1 MKEAVLVLA
10 KRTPIGRIG
19 GQFSTLEPE
28 QLLAPLIQQLVHE
41 ARLPPEWIDDV
52 IIGNVVGPG
61 GNIARKAVL
70 EAGLPETVPG
80 VTVDRQCGSGLE
92 AIIMAARLIQSG
104 AGEIFL
110 AGGVESTSRAPWRM
124 LRPDTP
130 SGMPTLYT
138 RAAFTPA
145 AFGDPDMG
153 RAAEYT
159 AQKYGISRQAQ
170 DRYALESHRKAV
182 QARRTGR
189 FAAEIV
195 PVRMDGSVITDDEC
209 PRPDTS
215 LTKLSRLPPVFV
227 EGGTVTAGNACPL
240 NDGAALVLMMSR
252 GVCERLNLTPVLR
265 FVDAQAAGV
274 DPQLPGMGP
283 VPAVRKLLQRQHLP
297 IHEVDIVEFNEA
309 FASQVLA
316 SLQELQLPPDKV
328 NLGGGALALGHPFGA
343 SGAILMTRLY
353 AEMLYNPYRRGLAT
367 LGIGGG
373 MGLAVLVEGIAY
385 R

>member
-1 MKEAVLVLA
+1 MVLA
-10 KRTPIGRIG
+10 KRTPVGRIG
-19 GQFSTLEPE
+19 GQLSTLEPE

-61 GNIARKAVL
+61 GNIARKSVL

-92 AIIMAARLIQSG
+92 AIILAARLIQSG
-104 AGEIFL
+104 AGELFL

-124 LRPDTP
+124 LRPETLSGTP
-130 SGMPTLYT
+130 KLYT
-138 RAAFTPA
+138 RAAFTPSA
-145 AFGDPDMG
+145 LGDPDMG
-153 RAAEYT
+153 LAAEYT
-159 AQKYGISRQAQ
+159 AKKYGISREAQ
-170 DRYALESHRKAV
+170 DRYALESHMKAV
-182 QARRTGR
+182 KAQRTGR
-189 FAAEIV
+189 FAGELV
-195 PVRMDGSVITDDEC
+195 PVASDGFIVTGDEC

-215 LTKLSRLPPVFV
+215 LLKLGRLAPAFT

-252 GVCERLNLTPVLR
+252 DLCDRLNLTPVLR
-265 FVDAQAAGV
+265 FVDSQASGV
-274 DPQLPGMGP
+274 DPHYPGMGP
-283 VPAVRKLLQRQHLP
+283 VPAVRRLLYRQRLHMDEL
-297 IHEVDIVEFNEA
+297 DIVEFNEA

-328 NLGGGALALGHPFGA
+328 NLGGGALALGHPYGA

-353 AEMLYNPYRRGLAT
+353 AEMLYHPYRRGLAT

-373 MGLAVLVEGIAY
+373 MGLAVLVEGIQ